1 MEYIGLYPEIRQEG
15 SLRKVVD
22 IELMKI
28 GSLLTTQSTN
38 NSTLDASIKSKT
50 KFSDISIASKKRLY
64 FSDYWADGRILCTTQ
79 TQNISLLI

>member
-1 MEYIGLYPEIRQEG
+1 MDLYPEIRQER

-50 KFSDISIASKKRLY
+50 KFSDISIAAKNLLY
-64 FSDYWADGRILCTTQ
+64 FSAYWADGRILGTTQ

>member
-28 GSLLTTQSTN
+28 GSLLTTQSTI

-50 KFSDISIASKKRLY
+50 KFSDISIAAKKRLY
-64 FSDYWADGRILCTTQ
+64 FSDYWQMAEF
-79 TQNISLLI
+79 